1 MKKLV
6 FGLIATVLLS
16 NFSVGQV
23 TITEFNKQL
32 EIFKTQV
39 KNSSNSQIVLSD
51 ESMPKN
57 LTSYLSKISKC
68 YI

>member
-39 KNSSNSQIVLSD
+39 KNSSNS
-51 ESMPKN
+51 
-57 LTSYLSKISKC
+57 
-68 YI
+68 